1 MKIFI
6 HTTWRTNLHN
16 QQLQQNRLTAK
27 KAITNQRVNVINIW
41 IDSQSL
47 SPAPRFLLPL
57 ATPICCPTW
66 WLHLL
71 RMHSNLQLILSVF
84 LYLFLCLC
92 SLWLSVEKCQKQF
105 IIVSCENAIS
115 NFTCTNGQLRCTH
128 CTKAA
133 KETRALAQNPK
144 PATTITTTTTTRLYR
159 VTRGRRSV
167 GQSQGRAGEGVEKVR
182 VRTLVNCTIC
192 HCHRARLAFK
202 NILRNYNVHVSH

>member
-1 MKIFI
+1 
-6 HTTWRTNLHN
+6 
-16 QQLQQNRLTAK
+16 
-27 KAITNQRVNVINIW
+27 
-41 IDSQSL
+41 
-47 SPAPRFLLPL
+47 
-57 ATPICCPTW
+57 
-66 WLHLL
+66 
-71 RMHSNLQLILSVF
+71 MHSNLQLILSVF
-84 LYLFLCLC
+84 LTLFLCLC

-167 GQSQGRAGEGVEKVR
+167 GQSQGRGRGRKSTCQDFGKLHNLPLSQGASGLQKHFEKLQCTRITLISFKFFEHKLMR
-182 VRTLVNCTIC
+182 VDFYGFILYLNEINWA
-192 HCHRARLAFK
+192 RAMWG
-202 NILRNYNVHVSH
+202 